1 MICQWE
7 VIMHQVIILVSGS
20 RNQLF
25 GTWLEKSLCYFFSW
39 SMAHLQLKYADP
51 LKNSATFITNLPLQ
65 YTKLLQSYR
74 LYSQIL
80 FQSGC
85 KNVFHNFYFFIPVV
99 YAFIK
104 LRLWW
109 SKYRSQSSSSLLLEI
124 CQLFIQVIFRFLA
137 SFEKYLKKAS
147 FEKYLKNTYEIKF
160 HSTETVF
167 ITTLF

>member
-7 VIMHQVIILVSGS
+7 VRMHHVITIVSGS
-20 RNQLF
+20 RNKLF
-25 GTWLEKSLCYFFSW
+25 GTWLKKSLCYFFTW
-39 SMAHLQLKYADP
+39 SMAHLQHKYANP
-51 LKNSATFITNLPLQ
+51 LKKSATFITNLPLQ
-65 YTKLLQSYR
+65 YTKLLQGYR

-80 FQSGC
+80 FHFGY
-85 KNVFHNFYFFIPVV
+85 KNVFHNFDFFILVV

-109 SKYRSQSSSSLLLEI
+109 SKYCSQSSSSLLLEI

-137 SFEKYLKKAS
+137 SFEKH
-147 FEKYLKNTYEIKF
+147 LKNTYEIKF